1 MTANPA
7 IDDLL
12 ERAVRAINE
21 GDRAT
26 ADELAG
32 QVLSVDRTN
41 ADAEE
46 LLAAPVG
53 SGEIRRLTVLFA
65 DLVDSTALSMRIEP
79 EVYRTVVGRYRD
91 EVRNVI
97 ARYEGHI
104 GSIKGDGLLA
114 VFGHPKAHEDD
125 TYRSVLAGLD
135 IVRMVADLSTR
146 AHRRFGFDI
155 DVRVGIHR
163 GVVFLD
169 IDQDD
174 VYGLGAN
181 LAARI
186 CSLAQ
191 PGTVSV
197 SAAVERRV
205 GESFEM
211 EPCPPQRVKG
221 MDAPLVHYRVIAER
235 DLDAK
240 TYGQIVGR
248 ERELDTLRD
257 MWDQASAGTLA
268 TRGVLLRGD
277 GGIGKSRLASAAV
290 AMARDA
296 GAAVLELFGSP
307 FHTDVGLRPVRRLIE
322 RHSQIQRDSDA
333 VDSLRLLEAE
343 VESRSMDTATVV
355 PLLAP
360 VLGITPEAG
369 YQPATANAGARF
381 DQITSAV
388 KDYLLAC
395 VSSGPALILAED
407 IHWYDEDTISIVNSL
422 LRVDNNRLMVIVTG
436 RSVPPLRGFIE
447 ELDLKPL
454 AAEDSDALIRALHPD
469 MAAEARKAVQ
479 ERCDGVPL
487 FIEEVVAKLK
497 YQSEDL
503 DEQTQVPDS
512 LYETLVARLRS
523 STGSLLIVET
533 AALIGS
539 RFDRDLLSSVTG
551 MGWRKID
558 SLLDDL
564 TRARVLRQVGK
575 RQWSFQH
582 ELLREVAAELSPPSV
597 RRRVHHRIAD
607 VLADP
612 AAGGTPEWPLVAHH
626 FENAERFEEAA
637 DAYQQASAQARERGA
652 LIEAGNHLNRAL
664 ESIQNLPEGRERDRR
679 EVTVRLERGFLASAA
694 KGQTSAEVVDEFERC
709 LELIGNE
716 PSLELTGALSA
727 LWNFFAARGRL
738 DRATE
743 LVEVLR
749 GLEGQSDWSAAAYNA
764 VAGALAMFRGQFNA
778 SRIALD
784 AAAEALDRSG
794 APEMEAMWY
803 APNDPIAGMY
813 AELGFIQFL
822 QGDLHAAEPTF
833 DRIEARCATLRF
845 PYNAVTLC
853 YTQARQASARI
864 EAGQFDRAAEIIDQ
878 VGDRAEQ
885 YGLGE
890 WTMVS
895 MSNRASLAA
904 RIALAAGE
912 SDRAVL
918 QSHIENLALI
928 VESWRAAEMNTFVTS
943 YESVL
948 ARLLIA
954 VGDMQTARER
964 IELAL
969 ETTHATG
976 AHFYESELLRVL
988 AHTFDDYEKQYAGL
1002 QEAIEVARGQG
1013 ALIFE
1018 LRCAADAF
1026 ELAGER
1032 ARPALEAA
1040 LSRIGADQD
1049 WPELARARALLG

>member
-1 MTANPA
+1 VTAHPA

-32 QVLSVDRTN
+32 QVLAVDRTN
-41 ADAEE
+41 PDAEE

-91 EVRNVI
+91 EVRAIV

-125 TYRSVLAGLD
+125 THRAVLAGLD
-135 IVRMVADLSTR
+135 IVREVAALSAR
-146 AHRRFGFDI
+146 AERRFGFDI

-197 SAAVERRV
+197 SAAIERLVRDN
-205 GESFEM
+205 FEM
-211 EPCPPQRVKG
+211 SECPPQRVKG
-221 MDAPLVHYRVIAER
+221 MDGPLVHYRVIAER
-235 DLDAK
+235 DVDGK
-240 TYGQIVGR
+240 TYGPIVGR
-248 ERELDTLRD
+248 ERELTALRD
-257 MWDQASAGTLA
+257 MWDRASTGTLT
-268 TRGVLLRGD
+268 TRGVLLRGE

-290 AMARDA
+290 DMARDS

-333 VDSLRLLEAE
+333 ADSLRLLEAE
-343 VESRSMDTATVV
+343 VESRALDAATVV

-360 VLGITPEAG
+360 VLGITPDAG

-381 DQITSAV
+381 DQITAAV

-395 VSSGPALILAED
+395 VSAGPALILAED

-422 LRVDNNRLMVIVTG
+422 LRVNDNRLLVVVTG
-436 RSVPPLRGFIE
+436 RSVPPLRGFVE
-447 ELDLKPL
+447 ELELKPL
-454 AAEDSDALIRALHPD
+454 AAEDSEALIRSLHPD
-469 MAAEARKAVQ
+469 IAAEARKAVQ

-497 YQSEDL
+497 HHAEDAD
-503 DEQTQVPDS
+503 DEAHVPDT

-523 STGSLLIVET
+523 STDSLLIVET

-551 MGWRKID
+551 VGWRKID
-558 SLLDDL
+558 SLLDEL
-564 TRARVLRQVGK
+564 TRTRVLRPVGK

-597 RRRVHHRIAD
+597 RRRLHHRIAD

-626 FENAERFEEAA
+626 YERAERFDEAA
-637 DAYQQASAQARERGA
+637 EAYQRASSQARERGA
-652 LIEAGNHLNRAL
+652 LIEAGNHLTRAL
-664 ESIQNLPEGRERDRR
+664 ENVDKVPPSIERDRR
-679 EVTVRLERGFLASAA
+679 EVTIRLERGFLATAA
-694 KGQTSAEVVDEFERC
+694 SGYSSPEASEEFERC
-709 LELIGNE
+709 LQLVSEE
-716 PSLELTGALSA
+716 PTLGMFGILTA
-727 LWNFFAARGRL
+727 LWGHYAARGQL
-738 DRATE
+738 DR
-743 LVEVLR
+743 VEKLEEALR
-749 GLEGQSDWSAAAYNA
+749 QLQGESEWSTASYHMA
-764 VAGALAMFRGQFNA
+764 VGFFAMFRGQF
-778 SRIALD
+778 D
-784 AAAEALDRSG
+784 AARTALEDALARIERTGIPPTEQLWYTPADRICG
-794 APEMEAMWY
+794 LY
-803 APNDPIAGMY
+803 T
-813 AELGFIQFL
+813 ELGFIRFV
-822 QGDLHAAEPTF
+822 QGDMTGAEQSYARIRSRSETLPFPANAVSLIYGQLREVAMRVETGEF
-833 DRIEARCATLRF
+833 DR
-845 PYNAVTLC
+845 
-853 YTQARQASARI
+853 SADLI
-864 EAGQFDRAAEIIDQ
+864 DEIAA
-878 VGDRAEQ
+878 RAEEL
-885 YGLGE
+885 GLAE
-890 WTMVS
+890 WTMVAAT
-895 MSNRASLAA
+895 NRLSLAA
-904 RIALAAGE
+904 RRALANNLDGDAL
-912 SDRAVL
+912 AP
-918 QSHIENLALI
+918 HIQNITAL
-928 VESWRAAEMNTFVTS
+928 VETWRAAELKA
-943 YESVL
+943 YL
-948 ARLLIA
+948 AIFEGQLVRLHTA
-954 VGDMQTARER
+954 AGDVAAARECAAR
-964 IELAL
+964 AL
-969 ETTHATG
+969 EMVEETGIATHKT
-976 AHFYESELLRVL
+976 ELLRSL
-988 AHTFDDYEKQYAGL
+988 AQTYDDVDAKYAGL
-1002 QEAIEVARGQG
+1002 QEAIEVAREQG
-1013 ALIFE
+1013 AVVYE

-1026 ELAGER
+1026 ELVGEP
-1032 ARPALEAA
+1032 ARPALKEA
-1040 LSRIGADQD
+1040 LSKIAADQD
-1049 WPELARARALLG
+1049 WPELARVRALLG

>member
-1 MTANPA
+1 MTDNPA

-21 GDRAT
+21 GDRAA

-32 QVLSVDRTN
+32 QVLAVDGSN
-41 ADAEE
+41 PDAGE

-91 EVRNVI
+91 EVRTIV

-125 TYRSVLAGLD
+125 THRAVLAGLD
-135 IVRMVADLSTR
+135 IVGEVAELSAR
-146 AHRRFGFDI
+146 AERRFGFDI

-197 SAAVERRV
+197 SAAIERLVRDN
-205 GESFEM
+205 FEV

-221 MDAPLVHYRVIAER
+221 MEAPLVHYRVVAER
-235 DLDAK
+235 DLDGK
-240 TYGQIVGR
+240 TYGPIVGR
-248 ERELDTLRD
+248 ERELTALRD
-257 MWDQASAGTLA
+257 MWDRASTGTLT
-268 TRGVLLRGD
+268 TRGVLLRGE
-277 GGIGKSRLASAAV
+277 GGIGKSRLASAA
-290 AMARDA
+290 ADMARES
-296 GAAVLELFGSP
+296 GATVLELFGSP

-333 VDSLRLLEAE
+333 TDSLRLLEAE
-343 VESRSMDTATVV
+343 VVQRSLDAATVV

-360 VLGITPEAG
+360 VLGISPDAG
-369 YQPATANAGARF
+369 YQPATVNAGARF
-381 DQITSAV
+381 DQITAAV

-395 VSSGPALILAED
+395 VGTGPALILAED

-422 LRVDNNRLMVIVTG
+422 LRLDDNRLLVVVTG
-436 RSVPPLRGFIE
+436 RSVPPLRGFVE
-447 ELDLKPL
+447 ELELKPL

-469 MAAEARKAVQ
+469 MAAESRKAVQ

-497 YQSEDL
+497 YHAEDAG
-503 DEQTQVPDS
+503 DQAQVPDT

-523 STGSLLIVET
+523 STDSLLIVET

-551 MGWRKID
+551 VGWRKID

-564 TRARVLRQVGK
+564 SRARVLRPVGK

-597 RRRVHHRIAD
+597 RRRLHHRIAD

-612 AAGGTPEWPLVAHH
+612 TAGGTPEWPLVAHH
-626 FENAERFEEAA
+626 YEKAECFDEAA
-637 DAYQQASAQARERGA
+637 EAYQRASSQARERGA
-652 LIEAGNHLNRAL
+652 LIEAGNHLDRAL
-664 ESIQNLPEGRERDRR
+664 DNIDKVPASLDRDRR
-679 EVTVRLERGFLASAA
+679 EVSIRLERGFLATAA
-694 KGQTSAEVVDEFERC
+694 SGYSSPAASEQFERC
-709 LELIGNE
+709 LQLVSDE
-716 PSLELTGALSA
+716 PTLGMYGILTA
-727 LWNFFAARGRL
+727 LWGHYTARGQL
-738 DRATE
+738 DR
-743 LVEVLR
+743 VEKLEEALR
-749 GLEGQSDWSAAAYNA
+749 QLEGASEWGKASYQMA
-764 VAGALAMFRGQFNA
+764 VGFFAMFRGQFGA
-778 SRIALD
+778 ARTAL
-784 AAAEALDRSG
+784 E
-794 APEMEAMWY
+794 E
-803 APNDPIAGMY
+803 
-813 AELGFIQFL
+813 
-822 QGDLHAAEPTF
+822 
-833 DRIEARCATLRF
+833 
-845 PYNAVTLC
+845 
-853 YTQARQASARI
+853 ASARI
-864 EAGQFDRAAEIIDQ
+864 ESTGIPSIEQSWYTPADRICGLYTELGFIRFVQGDLAGAEQSYARIRSRSETLPFPANAVSLIYGQLREVAMRVEAGDFDRSADLIEEVAA
-878 VGDRAEQ
+878 RAEEL
-885 YGLGE
+885 GLAE
-890 WTMVS
+890 WTMVAAT
-895 MSNRASLAA
+895 NRLSLAA
-904 RIALAAGE
+904 RRALADKLG
-912 SDRAVL
+912 SDSLQPHIQNMTAV
-918 QSHIENLALI
+918 
-928 VESWRAAEMNTFVTS
+928 VDTWRAAELMA
-943 YESVL
+943 YL
-948 ARLLIA
+948 AIFEGQLIRLHTA
-954 VGDMQTARER
+954 AGDVATARECAVR
-964 IELAL
+964 AL
-969 ETTHATG
+969 KMVEETGIATHKT
-976 AHFYESELLRVL
+976 ELLRAL
-988 AHTFDDYEKQYAGL
+988 AHTYDDADAQYAGL
-1002 QEAIEVARGQG
+1002 QKAIEVARGQG
-1013 ALIFE
+1013 AVVYE

-1026 ELAGER
+1026 ELVGER
-1032 ARPALEAA
+1032 ARPAFEEA

>member
-1 MTANPA
+1 MTDNPA

-32 QVLSVDRTN
+32 QVLAVDRTN
-41 ADAEE
+41 PDAEE

-91 EVRNVI
+91 VVRTIVG
-97 ARYEGHI
+97 RYEGHI

-125 TYRSVLAGLD
+125 THRAVLAGLD
-135 IVRMVADLSTR
+135 IVREVAELSVR
-146 AHRRFGFDI
+146 AERRFGFDI

-197 SAAVERRV
+197 SEAVERLVRDN
-205 GESFEM
+205 FEM
-211 EPCPPQRVKG
+211 EECPPQRVKG

-235 DLDAK
+235 DIDGK
-240 TYGQIVGR
+240 TYGPIVGR
-248 ERELDTLRD
+248 EHELAALRG
-257 MWDQASAGTLA
+257 MWDQASAGTLT
-268 TRGVLLRGD
+268 TRGVLLRGE
-277 GGIGKSRLASAAV
+277 GGIGKSRLASAV
-290 AMARDA
+290 VDMARES

-333 VDSLRLLEAE
+333 ADSLRLLEAE
-343 VESRSMDTATVV
+343 VKSRSMDTATVV

-360 VLGITPEAG
+360 VLGITPDAG
-369 YQPATANAGARF
+369 YQPTTINAGARF
-381 DQITSAV
+381 DQITAAV

-395 VSSGPALILAED
+395 VNTGSALILAED

-422 LRVDNNRLMVIVTG
+422 LRLKDNRLLVVVTG
-436 RSVPPLRGFIE
+436 RSVPPLRGFVE
-447 ELDLKPL
+447 ELELKPL
-454 AAEDSDALIRALHPD
+454 AAEDSDALIRALHPE

-497 YQSEDL
+497 HHAEDAA
-503 DEQTQVPDS
+503 DQAQVPDT

-523 STGSLLIVET
+523 STDSLLIVET

-551 MGWRKID
+551 VGWRKID

-564 TRARVLRQVGK
+564 TRARVLRPVGK

-597 RRRVHHRIAD
+597 RRRLHHRIAD

-626 FENAERFEEAA
+626 FEKAERFDEAA
-637 DAYQQASAQARERGA
+637 AAYQRASSDARQRGA
-652 LIEAGNHLNRAL
+652 LIEARNHLTKAL
-664 ESIQNLPEGRERDRR
+664 ESIQASAPSPSRDRT
-679 EVTVRLERGFLASAA
+679 EANIRLERGFLASATA
-694 KGQTSAEVVDEFERC
+694 GQASPEAIAEFERC
-709 LELIGNE
+709 LQLVVQE
-716 PSLELTGALSA
+716 PSHDHIGIFSA
-727 LWNFFAARGRL
+727 LMNYYTTCGQLGTAQQ
-738 DRATE
+738 
-743 LVEVLR
+743 LVDAMRQLN
-749 GLEGQSDWSAAAYNA
+749 GQSDWATAAYN
-764 VAGALAMFRGQFNA
+764 VIDGALASLHGHFGQA
-778 SRIALD
+778 RAALE
-784 AAAEALDRSG
+784 AAAHALDRSD
-794 APEMEAMWY
+794 ALKMEGSWF
-803 APNDPIAGMY
+803 APNDPIAALY
-813 AELGFIQFL
+813 AEFGSIRFL
-822 QGDLHAAEPTF
+822 QGELSGAEQLFTRSVERCQELEFPHNGITF
-833 DRIEARCATLRF
+833 
-845 PYNAVTLC
+845 C
-853 YTQARQASARI
+853 YCRARQAMVRI
-864 EAGQFDRAAEIIDQ
+864 ETGELDRAREHLDEISQQAEKL
-878 VGDRAEQ
+878 
-885 YGLGE
+885 GLVE

-895 MSNRASLAA
+895 TFNHVSLAA
-904 RIALAAGE
+904 RSALAAGE
-912 SDRAVL
+912 SDPAL
-918 QSHIENLALI
+918 LEPHITSMTQV
-928 VESWRAAEMNTFVTS
+928 VEAMRAAQLKTFLAS

-948 ARLLIA
+948 ARLHNA
-954 VGDMQTARER
+954 AGDPEAARAR
-964 IELAL
+964 LELTL
-969 ETTHATG
+969 DMVEETG
-976 AHFYESELLRVL
+976 IRFYLAELLRVL
-988 AHTFDDYEKQYAGL
+988 AHTYSEPGAQRATL
-1002 QEAIEVARGQG
+1002 ERAIAVAKEQG
-1013 ALIFE
+1013 AVVFE
-1018 LRCAADAF
+1018 LRCATDAF
-1026 ELAGER
+1026 ELFGEP

>member
-1 MTANPA
+1 VTAHPA

-32 QVLSVDRTN
+32 QVLAVDRTN
-41 ADAEE
+41 PDAEE

-91 EVRNVI
+91 EVRTIV

-125 TYRSVLAGLD
+125 THRAVLAGLD
-135 IVRMVADLSTR
+135 IVREVAALSAR
-146 AHRRFGFDI
+146 AERRFGFDI

-197 SAAVERRV
+197 SAAIERLVRDN
-205 GESFEM
+205 FEM
-211 EPCPPQRVKG
+211 SECPPQRVKG
-221 MDAPLVHYRVIAER
+221 MDGPLVHYRVIAER
-235 DLDAK
+235 DVDGK
-240 TYGQIVGR
+240 TYGPIVGR
-248 ERELDTLRD
+248 ERELTALRD
-257 MWDQASAGTLA
+257 MWDRASTGTLT
-268 TRGVLLRGD
+268 TRGVLLRGE

-290 AMARDA
+290 DMARDS

-333 VDSLRLLEAE
+333 ADSLRLLEAE
-343 VESRSMDTATVV
+343 VESRALDAATVV

-360 VLGITPEAG
+360 VLGITPDAG

-381 DQITSAV
+381 DQITAAV

-395 VSSGPALILAED
+395 VSAGPALILAED

-422 LRVDNNRLMVIVTG
+422 LRVNDNRLLVVVTG
-436 RSVPPLRGFIE
+436 RSVPPLRGFVE
-447 ELDLKPL
+447 ELELKPL
-454 AAEDSDALIRALHPD
+454 AAEDSEALIRALHPD
-469 MAAEARKAVQ
+469 IAAEARKAVQ

-497 YQSEDL
+497 HHAEDAD
-503 DEQTQVPDS
+503 DEAHVPDT

-523 STGSLLIVET
+523 STDSLLIVET

-551 MGWRKID
+551 VGWRKID
-558 SLLDDL
+558 SLLDEL
-564 TRARVLRQVGK
+564 TRTRVLRPVGK

-597 RRRVHHRIAD
+597 RRRLHHRIAD

-626 FENAERFEEAA
+626 YERAERFDEAA
-637 DAYQQASAQARERGA
+637 ESYQRASSQARERGA
-652 LIEAGNHLNRAL
+652 LIEAGNHLTRAL
-664 ESIQNLPEGRERDRR
+664 ENVDKVPPSIERDRR
-679 EVTVRLERGFLASAA
+679 EVTIRLERGFLATAA
-694 KGQTSAEVVDEFERC
+694 SGYSSPEASEEFERC
-709 LELIGNE
+709 LQLVSEE
-716 PSLELTGALSA
+716 PTLGMFGILTA
-727 LWNFFAARGRL
+727 LWGHYAARGQL
-738 DRATE
+738 DR
-743 LVEVLR
+743 VEKLEEALR
-749 GLEGQSDWSAAAYNA
+749 QLQGESEWSTASYHMA
-764 VAGALAMFRGQFNA
+764 VGFFAMFRGQF
-778 SRIALD
+778 D
-784 AAAEALDRSG
+784 AARTALEDALARIERTGIPPTEQLWYTPADRICG
-794 APEMEAMWY
+794 LY
-803 APNDPIAGMY
+803 T
-813 AELGFIQFL
+813 ELGFIRFV
-822 QGDLHAAEPTF
+822 QGDMTGAEQSYARIRSRSETLPFPANAVSLIYGQLREVAMRVETGEF
-833 DRIEARCATLRF
+833 DR
-845 PYNAVTLC
+845 
-853 YTQARQASARI
+853 SADLI
-864 EAGQFDRAAEIIDQ
+864 DEIAA
-878 VGDRAEQ
+878 RAEEL
-885 YGLGE
+885 GLAE
-890 WTMVS
+890 WTMVAAT
-895 MSNRASLAA
+895 NRLSLAA
-904 RIALAAGE
+904 RRALANNLDGDAL
-912 SDRAVL
+912 AP
-918 QSHIENLALI
+918 HIQNITAL
-928 VESWRAAEMNTFVTS
+928 VETWRAAELKA
-943 YESVL
+943 YL
-948 ARLLIA
+948 AIFEGQLVRLHTA
-954 VGDMQTARER
+954 AGDVAAARECAAR
-964 IELAL
+964 AL
-969 ETTHATG
+969 EMVEETGIATHKT
-976 AHFYESELLRVL
+976 ELLRSL
-988 AHTFDDYEKQYAGL
+988 AQTYDDVDAKYAGL
-1002 QEAIEVARGQG
+1002 QEAIEVAREQG
-1013 ALIFE
+1013 AVVYE

-1026 ELAGER
+1026 ELVGEP
-1032 ARPALEAA
+1032 ARPALKEA
-1040 LSRIGADQD
+1040 LSKIAADQD
-1049 WPELARARALLG
+1049 WPELARVRALLG